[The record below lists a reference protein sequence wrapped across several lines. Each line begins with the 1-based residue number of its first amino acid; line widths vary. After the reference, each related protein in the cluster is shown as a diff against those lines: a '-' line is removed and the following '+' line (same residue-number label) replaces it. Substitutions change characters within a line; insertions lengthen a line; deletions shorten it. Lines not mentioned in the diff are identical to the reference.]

1 MIKQKTPVTARRDI
15 KADSATS
22 ARPILSP
29 RLKHTIDAPLE
40 LLKEMYSSAVQVV
53 PSIEEEYDAS
63 VKTQVGCGA
72 CKRGKAPS

>member
-40 LLKEMYSSAVQVV
+40 LMKRAYSPAVQVV
-53 PSIEEEYDAS
+53 PFIEKGMLVD
-63 VKTQVGCGA
+63 VKRDGA
-72 CKRGKAPS
+72 WKKGKASR